1 MASNVKIQ
9 QTDLLSDNW
18 YILKKITYQFT
29 DKHGN
34 NKINVREVYDRGNG
48 ATILLYNKENKT
60 VILTR
65 QFRLPT
71 FINGNADGML
81 IEACAGLLDKD
92 NPEDCIK
99 RETEEET
106 GYKVT
111 DVRKIFEA
119 YMSPGSVTEI
129 LYFFVAEYAK
139 SMKVHE
145 GGGIEEEQENI
156 EVIEMHI
163 DEAMGKIGTGEIK
176 DGKTI
181 MLLQYAK
188 LHNLLDQTIPKVS

>member
-1 MASNVKIQ
+1 MTETIRILKTEV
-9 QTDLLSDNW
+9 LSDNW
-18 YILKKITYQFT
+18 YILRKVTYEYLKKDGSLETQ
-29 DKHGN
+29 N
-34 NKINVREVYDRGNG
+34 REAYDRGNG
-48 ATILLYNKENKT
+48 ATILLYNKQQKT

-71 FINGNADGML
+71 FLNGNKTGML

-92 NPEDCIK
+92 NPEDCIR

-106 GYKVT
+106 GYRIT

-129 LYFFVAEYAK
+129 LHFFIAEYSK
-139 SMKVHE
+139 DMKIHE
-145 GGGIEEEQENI
+145 GGGIEHEQENI
-156 EVIEMHI
+156 EVLEITIEQAISMV
-163 DEAMGKIGTGEIK
+163 GNGEIK
-176 DGKTI
+176 DAKTI

-188 LHNLLDQTIPKVS
+188 LHNIL

>member
-1 MASNVKIQ
+1 MSDRVKIKSVE
-9 QTDLLSDNW
+9 LLSDNW
-18 YILKKITYQFT
+18 YIL
-29 DKHGN
+29 
-34 NKINVREVYDRGNG
+34 NKTTFDIQKADGSWETQTRETYDRGNG
-48 ATILLYNKENKT
+48 ATILLYNREKKS

-71 FINGNADGML
+71 FVNGNESGML
-81 IEACAGLLDKD
+81 IEACAGLLDQD
-92 NPEDCIK
+92 NAEDAIR

-106 GYKVT
+106 GYKIK

-129 LYFFVAEYAK
+129 LYFFTAEYSDDNK
-139 SMKVHE
+139 IHD
-145 GGGIEEEQENI
+145 GGGIEHEQENI
-156 EVIEMHI
+156 EVLELSFEKAYNMIS
-163 DEAMGKIGTGEIK
+163 TGEIK

-188 LHNLLDQTIPKVS
+188 LNSLV